1 MSKKGFDYI
10 VVGAGSAGCVVANRL
25 SADGQKTVLLLEAGP
40 HHNNLILQMPAAL
53 GLPLEST
60 KFNWGFKS
68 EPEPGLNGNRSDQH
82 RGRVLGGSSSING
95 MVFVRG
101 NPLDFDN
108 WANLGLPNWSYSHC
122 LPYFKKM
129 ETYEGGAS
137 EYRGGDGPMHVH
149 QCQAD
154 NPLYKAFLGAA
165 QDYGLKLNKDQ
176 NGYQQEGVN
185 VAQASTYKGERWST
199 ARGYLDPAKDRS
211 NLTVMTGSQV
221 VGLIFSGKKAVGVK
235 YEVKGMV
242 REAYAEREV
251 ILSAGAFGTPQ
262 LLLLAGIGNSE
273 ELTALGIDV
282 RHHLPGVGK
291 DLQDHVA
298 VAIQY
303 STPKKGVSPTRQ
315 LSPIGRL
322 FVGARWLATHGGL
335 GGSNYF
341 EVGAFFRG
349 NDSVEYAN
357 LQHEFFP
364 MVGEFYRGKARI
376 TPGFQYFTS
385 VMRPESR
392 GSVTLASKDPKAA
405 PIIKLNFLTA
415 PEDIRQL
422 REGIRVT
429 REIIA
434 QRSWDELRGEE
445 LSPGKHIQSDAEL
458 DAWIRD
464 NAGTGYHAVSTCR
477 MGYDPMA
484 VVDQDGRVHGLE
496 GLRIVDASVFPR
508 LTTGNTNA
516 PTIMLAEKLSD
527 HILGKMAPAAN
538 VKAYRDAK
546 APVASSASSPTT
558 VNPR

>member
-1 MSKKGFDYI
+1 MSKSEFDYV

-25 SADGQKTVLLLEAGP
+25 SADGKTRVLLLEAGP
-40 HHNNLILQMPAAL
+40 SHNSVILKMPAAL
-53 GLPLEST
+53 GLPLENT
-60 KFNWGFKS
+60 RFNWGFKS

-101 NPLDFDN
+101 NPLDFDG
-108 WANLGLPNWSYSHC
+108 WAAASLPNWSYSHC

-129 ETYEGGAS
+129 ETFEGGADQF
-137 EYRGGDGPMHVH
+137 RGGAGPLHVH
-149 QCQAD
+149 KCKAD
-154 NPLYKAFLGAA
+154 NPLYQAFLGAG
-165 QDYGLKLNKDQ
+165 QDFGLRLNSDQ
-176 NGYQQEGVN
+176 NGERQEGVN

-199 ARGYLDPAKDRS
+199 ARGYLDSAKDRN
-211 NLTVMTGSQV
+211 NLVVKSGAFVTG
-221 VGLIFSGKKAVGVK
+221 LEFSGKTAVGVK
-235 YEVKGMV
+235 YEINGVEQITHV
-242 REAYAEREV
+242 SREV
-251 ILSAGAFGTPQ
+251 ILSAGAFGSPQ
-262 LLLLAGIGNSE
+262 LLLLAGIGDQDD
-273 ELTALGIDV
+273 LKTLGIDV

-291 DLQDHVA
+291 GLQDHVA

-303 STPKKGVSPTRQ
+303 STPKQGVSPTRE
-315 LSPIGRL
+315 LSPLGRL

-349 NDSVEYAN
+349 NDNVEYAN

-405 PIIKLNFLTA
+405 PIIRLNFLTA
-415 PEDIRQL
+415 PGDMEQL
-422 REGIRVT
+422 REGVRKT
-429 REIIA
+429 RAIIA
-434 QRSWDELRGEE
+434 QRSWNELRGEE
-445 LSPGKHIQSDAEL
+445 ISPGKNIQSDAEL
-458 DAWIRD
+458 DDWIRN
-464 NAGTGYHAVSTCR
+464 NAGTGYHACSTCR
-477 MGYDPMA
+477 MGVDPMS
-484 VVDQDGRVHGLE
+484 VVDQDGRVHGIE
-496 GLRIVDASVFPR
+496 RLRVVDASVFPA

-527 HILGKMAPAAN
+527 HILGKMVAPMNVSAFRESVVPSVQKLDTAA
-538 VKAYRDAK
+538 RM
-546 APVASSASSPTT
+546 PH
-558 VNPR
+558 

>member
-1 MSKKGFDYI
+1 MSNDYDYI
-10 VVGAGSAGCVVANRL
+10 IVGAGSAGCVVANRL
-25 SADGQKTVLLLEAGP
+25 SADRRTKVLLLEAGP
-40 HHNNLILQMPAAL
+40 SHNSVILKMPAAL

-60 KFNWGFKS
+60 RFNWGFKS

-101 NPLDFDN
+101 NPLDFDR
-108 WANLGLPNWSYSHC
+108 WADTGLPTWSYSHC

-129 ETYEGGAS
+129 ETYEGGGN
-137 EYRGGDGPMHVH
+137 EYRGGDGPLQVH
-149 QCQAD
+149 QCKAD
-154 NPLYKAFLGAA
+154 NPLYQAFLGAG
-165 QDYGLKLNKDQ
+165 QDFGLRLNSDQ
-176 NGYQQEGVN
+176 NGQRQEGVN

-199 ARGYLDPAKDRS
+199 ARGYLDSASNRD
-211 NLTVMTGSQV
+211 NLTVQTGAMV
-221 VGLIFSGKKAVGVK
+221 LGVMFEGKTAVGVK
-235 YEVKGMV
+235 YEVNGIETFSQARK
-242 REAYAEREV
+242 EV
-251 ILSAGAFGTPQ
+251 ILSAGAFGSPQ
-262 LLLLAGIGNSE
+262 LLMLSGIGNAN
-273 ELTALGIDV
+273 ELKALGIDV
-282 RHHLPGVGK
+282 LHHLPGVGK

-303 STPKKGVSPTRQ
+303 STPKSGVSPTRQ

-322 FVGARWLATHGGL
+322 FVGARWLATHDGL

-349 NDSVEYAN
+349 NNDVEYAN

-385 VMRPESR
+385 VMRPASR

-405 PIIKLNFLTA
+405 PVIRLNFLTA
-415 PEDIRQL
+415 PGDIEQL
-422 REGIRVT
+422 REGVRKT

-445 LSPGKHIQSDAEL
+445 ISPGKNIQSDAEL

-477 MGYDPMA
+477 MGTDEMA
-484 VVDQDGRVHGLE
+484 VTDADGKVHGIKN
-496 GLRIVDASVFPR
+496 LRVVDASVFPA

-527 HILGKMAPAAN
+527 HILGNM
-538 VKAYRDAK
+538 AK
-546 APVASSASSPTT
+546 AADVSAFREAAGAAPLVKPGMPSGMPI
-558 VNPR
+558 